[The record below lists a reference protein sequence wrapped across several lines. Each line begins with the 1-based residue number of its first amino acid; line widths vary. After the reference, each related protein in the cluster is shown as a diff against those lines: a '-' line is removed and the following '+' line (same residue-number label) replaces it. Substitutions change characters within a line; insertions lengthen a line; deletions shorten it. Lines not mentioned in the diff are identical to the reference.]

1 MSVYNQP
8 PESKFAYVVVAAR
21 RARQLQSG
29 ARPLLDLP
37 KSRKPTR
44 IAQEELDRSL
54 LEYDMPEV
62 GEGSEEKEGK
72 RRKG

>member
-1 MSVYNQP
+1 MTVNKEP

-29 ARPLLDLP
+29 ARPLLDPP
-37 KSRKPTR
+37 KSHKPTR

-54 LEYDMPEV
+54 LEYDMPELA
-62 GEGSEEKEGK
+62 EGSEEKEGK